1 MSEGRGVEQ
10 QWQEG
15 SEKKRH
21 RESESNQLIFQVRDH
36 RKEKKGRGDD
46 LDCCQRRKRKMEGES
61 RGREEKGG
69 TRV

>member
-1 MSEGRGVEQ
+1 MREEEWNNNGKKGVR
-10 QWQEG
+10 
-15 SEKKRH
+15 KRDT
-21 RESESNQLIFQVRDH
+21 ESESNQLIFQVRDH

-61 RGREEKGG
+61 RGCEEKRG

>member
-21 RESESNQLIFQVRDH
+21 RESESNQLTFQVRDH

-46 LDCCQRRKRKMEGES
+46 LDCCQRKRKS
-61 RGREEKGG
+61 RGREEKRG